1 MKTSAKKS
9 AKNLMVIEN
18 FILHATHCNEN
29 DNVACL
35 PIDLTANQL
44 YGMARDYIAEDH
56 VDGVEADTDELKL
69 VYDKTNARVIL
80 EDDSDV
86 AFYTD
91 NHFDDTV
98 VETVVD
104 MYNNGRTLNDM
115 RLYIQGVDCSELAKI
130 EIISGISLMVGK
142 YK

>member
-1 MKTSAKKS
+1 
-9 AKNLMVIEN
+9 
-18 FILHATHCNEN
+18 
-29 DNVACL
+29 
-35 PIDLTANQL
+35 
-44 YGMARDYIAEDH
+44 MA
-56 VDGVEADTDELKL
+56 
-69 VYDKTNARVIL
+69 YDKDNARVIL

-98 VETVVD
+98 VETVVE
-104 MYNNGRTLNDM
+104 MYNTGKTLNDM
-115 RLYIQGVDCSELAKI
+115 RLYLCEVECSEMAKI

>member
-1 MKTSAKKS
+1 MKQSAR
-9 AKNLMVIEN
+9 NLMVIEN
-18 FILHATHCNEN
+18 FILHATHCSEN
-29 DNVACL
+29 DHNANEEL
-35 PIDLTANQL
+35 EFTANKL
-44 YGMARDYIAEDH
+44 YRMANDYIAEDH
-56 VDGVEADTDELKL
+56 ADGVEADTDELKL
-69 VYDKTNARVIL
+69 VYDKPNARVIL

-104 MYNNGRTLNDM
+104 MYNTGKTLNDM
-115 RLYIQGVDCSELAKI
+115 RLYLFEVECSEMAKI